1 MRLSNSQKYW
11 LILGSIELCK
21 NIATNDKDIKDM
33 LSRYFAYYLDIL
45 GEVSKDSRRSIL
57 TY

>member
-11 LILGSIELCK
+11 LILKGIELWK

-33 LSRYFAYYLDIL
+33 LSTYMPKYLDIL
-45 GEVSKDSRRSIL
+45 GEVSKDSWQSIF